1 MKKATVIS
9 LFSALLTVS
18 PLLAEDDGHGPD
30 DGHGHAAAP
39 KTADE
44 LFTVK
49 CEHDIL
55 HYTCEEC
62 RYELGLVKID
72 PSLVR
77 SAENAKGLFTFESVQ
92 KRVAQTL
99 LPMNGEVAL
108 NASALTH
115 VSPRV
120 PGTVR
125 TIKVDLG
132 RQVKKGDVLFEIES
146 PELGLAVGAYRKNK
160 ALAALALK
168 NLEREKTLVTQK
180 LSPAADLV
188 EAQMKY
194 DEYRIELES
203 AANAL
208 HVMGLDD
215 AAVAALTADGATGKG
230 ARLPVFAPQ
239 SGTVIQKHLDPG
251 ETVEAG
257 KDVLTIAD
265 LSSVWVWMSVYERD
279 LARLLAEAKKGPVR
293 VQVSTL
299 AFADMTFEGV
309 IDLVGAE
316 VDEGD
321 RTVKVRA
328 TLKNPDALLRPGMF
342 CEANAVFETQEKVV
356 AVPKSALLSDEG
368 KHFVFRQVREGFVLR
383 TDVEVGRVFADY
395 IEIKSGLSE
404 GEKIVTGGAFVCKSD
419 VLRAKMG
426 AGCAD

>member
-1 MKKATVIS
+1 MNKATVIS

-18 PLLAEDDGHGPD
+18 PLLAEDGGHGPD

-39 KTADE
+39 KKADE

-99 LPMNGEVAL
+99 LPMNGEIAL

-120 PGTVR
+120 PGTVH
-125 TIKVDLG
+125 TINVGLG
-132 RQVKKGDVLFEIES
+132 QQVKTGDVLFEIES
-146 PELGLAVGAYRKNK
+146 PELGLAVGAYRKNQ

-168 NLEREKTLVTQK
+168 NLEREKTLAAQQ
-180 LSPAADLV
+180 LSPEADV
-188 EAQMKY
+188 VDAQMKY

-203 AANAL
+203 AVNAL

-230 ARLPVFAPQ
+230 VRLPVLAPQ
-239 SGTVIQKHLDPG
+239 SGTVIEKHLNPG

-265 LSSVWVWMSVYERD
+265 LASVWVWMSVYERD
-279 LARLLAEAKKGPVR
+279 LARLLAEEMKGPTR
-293 VQVSTL
+293 VQVTTL

-309 IDLVGAE
+309 IDLVGSV
-316 VDEGD
+316 VDEED

-328 TLKNPDALLRPGMF
+328 TLTNPDALLRPGMF
-342 CEANAVFETQEKVV
+342 CAVNAVFETQEEVV
-356 AVPKSALLSDEG
+356 AVPTGALLADEG
-368 KHFVFRQVREGFVLR
+368 KHFVFRKIRDEFVLR
-383 TDVEVGRVFADY
+383 TDVSVGRTFADRV
-395 IEIKSGLSE
+395 EITNGLAE
-404 GEKIVTGGAFVCKSD
+404 GEMIVTAGAFVCKSD

>member
-1 MKKATVIS
+1 MHKNTVIS
-9 LFSALLTVS
+9 YFMAVLAVTPLF
-18 PLLAEDDGHGPD
+18 AEDDGHG
-30 DGHGHAAAP
+30 HEAP
-39 KTADE
+39 KAYTIEE

-49 CEHDIL
+49 CECNVPQ
-55 HYTCEEC
+55 YTCEEC
-62 RYELGLVKID
+62 RYELGLVKLD

-77 SAENAKGLFTFESVQ
+77 STDNPKGLFKIEPVL
-92 KRVAQTL
+92 KRFAQTL
-99 LPMNGEVAL
+99 LPMNGEIAL

-125 TIKVDLG
+125 TIMAELG
-132 RQVKKGDVLFEIES
+132 RPVKKGDVLFEIES
-146 PELGLAVGAYRKNK
+146 PELGIAVGMYRKNK
-160 ALAALALK
+160 ALSALALR
-168 NLEREKTLVTQK
+168 NLEREQALVAQK
-180 LSPAADLV
+180 LSPEADAV

-208 HVMGLDD
+208 NVMGLDD

-230 ARLPVFAPQ
+230 VRLPVLAPQ

-251 ETVEAG
+251 EAVETG

-265 LSSVWVWMSVYERD
+265 LSSVWVWMSVYEQD
-279 LARLLAEAKKGPVR
+279 LARLLNETKKGSLR
-293 VQVSTL
+293 VQITTL
-299 AFADMTFEGV
+299 AFPDMTFEGA
-309 IDLVGAE
+309 IDLVGAT

-321 RTVKVRA
+321 RTIKVRA

-342 CEANAVFETQEKVV
+342 CAATAVFETQEKVV
-356 AVPKSALLSDEG
+356 AVPKASLLSDEG
-368 KHFVFRQVREGFVLR
+368 KHFVFRQIREGFALR
-383 TDVEVGRVFADY
+383 TDVEVGRVFADSV
-395 IEIKSGLSE
+395 EITCGLPE
-404 GEKIVTGGAFVCKSD
+404 GEKIVTEGAFVCKSD

>member
-9 LFSALLTVS
+9 LFSALLTIF
-18 PLLAEDDGHGPD
+18 PLLAADDGHGDD

-39 KTADE
+39 KTTDE

-72 PSLVR
+72 PSLIR
-77 SAENAKGLFTFESVQ
+77 SAEQAKGLFTFEPVQ
-92 KRVAQTL
+92 KRAAQSL
-99 LPMNGEVAL
+99 LPMTGEIAL
-108 NASALTH
+108 NASALAH

-120 PGTVR
+120 PGTVH
-125 TIKVDLG
+125 TIHVDFG
-132 RQVKKGDVLFEIES
+132 WQIKAGDVLFEIES
-146 PELGLAVGAYRKNK
+146 PELGFAVGAYRKNQ
-160 ALAALALK
+160 ALAALALT
-168 NLEREKTLVTQK
+168 NLEREQALAAQK
-180 LSPAADLV
+180 LSPEADVV

-215 AAVAALTADGATGKG
+215 AARAALTADGATGKG
-230 ARLPVFAPQ
+230 VRLPVLAPQ
-239 SGTVIQKHLDPG
+239 SGTVIEKHLDPG
-251 ETVEAG
+251 ETVETG
-257 KDVLTIAD
+257 KDVLIIAD

-279 LARLLAEAKKGPVR
+279 LARLLAEAKKGPTR
-293 VQVSTL
+293 VQVTTL
-299 AFADMTFEGV
+299 AFADMVFEGV
-309 IDLVGAE
+309 IDLVGSA
-316 VDEGD
+316 VDEDD

-328 TLKNPDALLRPGMF
+328 TLKNPDGLLRPGMF
-342 CEANAVFETQEKVV
+342 CAATAVFGTEEEVV
-356 AVPKSALLSDEG
+356 AVPKSALLADEG
-368 KHFVFRQVREGFVLR
+368 KHFVFRQIRDGFALR
-383 TDVEVGRVFADY
+383 TDVSVGRTFADSV
-395 IEIKSGLSE
+395 EITGGLAE
-404 GEKIVTGGAFVCKSD
+404 GEKIVTEGAFVCKSD

>member
-1 MKKATVIS
+1 MKHATVLS
-9 LFSALLTVS
+9 FFSVLLTVS
-18 PLLAEDDGHGPD
+18 PLLAEDAGHGHD

-39 KTADE
+39 KTMDE

-72 PSLVR
+72 PSLIR
-77 SAENAKGLFTFESVQ
+77 AEENAKGLLAFEAV
-92 KRVAQTL
+92 KKHAAQSL
-99 LPMNGEVAL
+99 LPMNGEIAL
-108 NASALTH
+108 NASALAH

-120 PGTVR
+120 AGTVH
-125 TIKVDLG
+125 TIRVGLG
-132 RQVKKGDVLFEIES
+132 QQVKAGDVLFEIES
-146 PELGLAVGAYRKNK
+146 PELGLAVGAYRKNQ

-168 NLEREKTLVTQK
+168 NLQREKTLAAQK
-180 LSPAADLV
+180 LTPDADVV

-203 AANAL
+203 ALNAL

-230 ARLPVFAPQ
+230 VRLPVLAPQ
-239 SGTVIQKHLDPG
+239 SGTVIEKHLDPG
-251 ETVEAG
+251 ETIEAG

-265 LSSVWVWMSVYERD
+265 LASVWVWMSVYERD
-279 LARLLAEAKKGPVR
+279 LARLLAEEKKGPTR
-293 VQVSTL
+293 VQVTTL

-309 IDLVGAE
+309 IDLVGSV
-316 VDEGD
+316 VDEDD

-328 TLKNPDALLRPGMF
+328 TLNNPDALLRPGMF
-342 CEANAVFETQEKVV
+342 CAVNAVFETQEEVV
-356 AVPKSALLSDEG
+356 AVPRDALLADEG
-368 KHFVFRQVREGFVLR
+368 QSFVFRKIRDGFVLR
-383 TDVEVGRVFADY
+383 TDVSVGRTFADRV
-395 IEIKSGLSE
+395 EITDGLAE
-404 GEKIVTGGAFVCKSD
+404 GELIVTAGAFVCKSD